1 MGSISMCPK
10 CHGRLTAISERTGG
24 FSGTKAVVGA
34 VVAGP
39 VGVAAG
45 ALGKKLV
52 ILQCEKCG
60 YQIETDAQTAQEAE
74 EFGVLYEQ
82 YARLHASRIPKPEL
96 IHKLGK
102 GYHMDEF
109 RTKGYVHR
117 AEEREKIGVDIEAVE
132 RNVAQIEEK
141 YDQEIQAAAAE
152 VSQLEQKKDAKAQA
166 LSKLGFFKF
175 SEKKTVQADIDS
187 LGEQIDASISKAKDA
202 YRRCDQEVVALRS
215 EYVERCRILAHAAVD
230 KYCPDD
236 PVWKEFAHAA
246 YSVMSGEPMTGDEIV
261 KTLNGDMTGLQ
272 FRQRMEEIGNPFV
285 SRNDNGWYF
294 GPDGSQDYKWACSSG
309 HIRSFVERVG
319 EKLPSIRSDAEWA
332 AQRQQN
338 AVLAVSKDFVAA
350 IRTNGTVAIACTDG
364 SQYDASSWKN
374 IVGVAASTRTASGD
388 LFGVRS
394 DGTVVMTGP
403 TITDYPEVNGWR
415 DIIAVAAGLSHVL
428 GLRRNGTVVSAGKN
442 FDGQCDVTEWEDII
456 SIAACGC
463 NSFGLRRDGTVVVV
477 GDNIDD
483 RLCNLE
489 HWERIVSI
497 SACSGTIIGVRADGM
512 IRRAGITTED
522 RMIHTPFVAASM
534 RSELFEN
541 GEPVRLLGWPDSE
554 EESAPDIIAVAVAD
568 VFIPD
573 RRYSACIRLDG
584 TLMIQGENLGRMA
597 EANNW
602 TGLYVAPELKEAIHK
617 VEERKKQEK
626 QRRAQKKQLEEKQEA
641 RRKQRAEFEAK
652 YGKI

>member
-60 YQIETDAQTAQEAE
+60 YQIETDAQTAQEAG

-102 GYHMDEF
+102 GYHMGEF
-109 RTKGYVHR
+109 RNKGYVHR

-141 YDQEIQAAAAE
+141 YDQEIQAAASE
-152 VSQLEQKKDAKAQA
+152 ISRLEQEKEAKAQA

-202 YRRCDQEVVALRS
+202 YRRRDQEVAALRS

-261 KTLNGDMTGLQ
+261 KTLNGDMTWQQ
-272 FRQRMEEIGNPFV
+272 FKLRMQEIGNPFV
-285 SRNDNGWYF
+285 SRNDDGWYF
-294 GPDGSQDYKWACSSG
+294 GPDGSQDYSWMSSSG
-309 HIRSFVERVG
+309 FKMGVEKIG

-364 SQYDASSWKN
+364 SQYDVSSWEN
-374 IVGVAASTRTASGD
+374 IVAVSAGATNGN

-394 DGTVVMTGP
+394 DGTVVMAGP
-403 TITDYPEVNGWR
+403 TIAAFPEVNGWN
-415 DIIAVAAGLSHVL
+415 DIISVAVGTTHVL
-428 GLRRNGTVVSAGKN
+428 GLRRDGTVVSADKNDYGK
-442 FDGQCDVTEWEDII
+442 CDVTEWNDII
-456 SIAACGC
+456 SIAACSR
-463 NSFGLRRDGTVVVV
+463 NSFGLRRDGTVIAA
-477 GDNIDD
+477 GDNGDGQCD
-483 RLCNLE
+483 VK

-497 SACSGTIIGVRADGM
+497 SAPFNTLIGVRADGM
-512 IRRAGITTED
+512 IRKAGIITED
-522 RMIHTPFVAASM
+522 NIFSNFVVGSM
-534 RSELFEN
+534 YTKLTES
-541 GEPVRLLGWPDSE
+541 GEALINHRVLGGASE
-554 EESAPDIIAVAVAD
+554 EKNRSDFVTIADMPFPGQKYWAG
-568 VFIPD
+568 
-573 RRYSACIRLDG
+573 IRLDG

-617 VEERKKQEK
+617 VEERKKQREEEE
-626 QRRAQKKQLEEKQEA
+626 QLGEA

-652 YGKI
+652 YGRI